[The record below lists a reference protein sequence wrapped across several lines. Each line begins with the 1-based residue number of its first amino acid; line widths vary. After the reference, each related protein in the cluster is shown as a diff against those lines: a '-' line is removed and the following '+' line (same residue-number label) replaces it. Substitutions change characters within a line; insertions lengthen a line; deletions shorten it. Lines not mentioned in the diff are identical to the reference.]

1 MISGSLPV
9 ATVRREGGARR
20 SPYKAESCNYGR
32 RVPTEGQPNPY
43 PDPSR
48 PLDRNLA
55 GLETNTRAG
64 DSLSNPTRQ
73 SRRAGRIEKSTALT
87 VPRHSSTAVSN
98 VCYILWAI
106 LQSWRRAKGT
116 GPKALRSH
124 PLVALW

>member
-20 SPYKAESCNYGR
+20 SPAYKAESCNYGR

-55 GLETNTRAG
+55 GLETKTRAG
-64 DSLSNPTRQ
+64 STQRNPTRQ
-73 SRRAGRIEKSTALT
+73 SRRARRIEKSTALT
-87 VPRHSSTAVSN
+87 VLGHSSTRE
-98 VCYILWAI
+98 
-106 LQSWRRAKGT
+106 LQMLHTLGHFFRV
-116 GPKALRSH
+116 LRCH
-124 PLVALW
+124 R